1 MKKIKRISLTN
12 LEKRELEK
20 REMNSLSG
28 GAPGECCI
36 CAYGYYNYY
45 ANLDD
50 GLYSPSLMGTYSNF
64 RD

>member
-1 MKKIKRISLTN
+1 MKKLSSIKLAQLN
-12 LEKRELEK
+12 EQELSK
-20 REMNSLSG
+20 REMNRLVG
-28 GAPGECCI
+28 GAPGDCCV